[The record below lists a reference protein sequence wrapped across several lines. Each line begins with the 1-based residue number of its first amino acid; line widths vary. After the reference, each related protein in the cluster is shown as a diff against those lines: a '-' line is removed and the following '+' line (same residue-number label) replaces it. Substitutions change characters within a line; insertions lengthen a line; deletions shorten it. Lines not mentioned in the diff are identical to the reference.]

1 MVPGQLGNITKV
13 GLEDHGDDDMDD
25 DDNDDYTLCRLV
37 KMWTNF
43 AKRLDP
49 TPEHDSELEFQ
60 WDKVERDNHRYLE
73 IGQHLPEMKMEED
86 YRQRMEFW
94 DQTVIKDWRASHRD

>member
-1 MVPGQLGNITKV
+1 MDVI
-13 GLEDHGDDDMDD
+13 DD
-25 DDNDDYTLCRLV
+25 DDCTLCRFV

-49 TPEHDSELEFQ
+49 TPEDDSDVVFKWER
-60 WDKVERDNHRYLE
+60 VNRDNHRYLE
-73 IGQHLPEMKMEED
+73 IGQNMPEMKMEED

-94 DQTVIKDWRASHRD
+94 DQTVVEDSSGAERVE